1 MLTNDF
7 KQLITEVDKIGDGD
21 DFILDQ
27 LLKQSGKLI
36 YQGSL
41 VILERAQQCL
51 DEQLQFQIE
60 VKEEDTIVDEL
71 FSIYLDNLCQQSINT
86 NFLDSY
92 LQPRKRKPYERNSTT
107 TIIQNLTPVEAIAE
121 FDGEGRSGFPTM
133 PNRHVDLI
141 EEVVNLAH
149 DEDINLWVEEVGRFL
164 QGSLEI
170 NTLKQIVEQTDLS
183 LVQVFMALL
192 FGDFELERGSKKFYS
207 ISFKVSLKS

>member
-121 FDGEGRSGFPTM
+121 FD
-133 PNRHVDLI
+133 LI

-149 DEDINLWVEEVGRFL
+149 DEDINFWVEEVERFL
-164 QGSLEI
+164 QGNFKI
-170 NTLKQIVEQTDLS
+170 NTLEQIVEQIDLS
-183 LVQVFMALL
+183 LAQVFMALL
-192 FGDFELERGSKKFYS
+192 FGDFELERGSKNFYS
-207 ISFKVSLKS
+207 QSFKVGLKS